1 MINGHDVVKEA
12 SIVRSIIGLV
22 LYPDKV
28 FTRDL
33 VGMKT
38 SFTLAGFM
46 G

>member
-22 LYPDKV
+22 LYPDKA